1 MIKTHAANIFLQL
14 ASIQTSGTTAA
25 FDMWW
30 GWICWLGAKGNRQTS
45 HEGNIDIVICK
56 RMTLCFL

>member
-30 GWICWLGAKGNRQTS
+30 GWICWMGAKGNRQTS
-45 HEGNIDIVICK
+45 HEGNILIIISK
-56 RMTLCFL
+56 KM